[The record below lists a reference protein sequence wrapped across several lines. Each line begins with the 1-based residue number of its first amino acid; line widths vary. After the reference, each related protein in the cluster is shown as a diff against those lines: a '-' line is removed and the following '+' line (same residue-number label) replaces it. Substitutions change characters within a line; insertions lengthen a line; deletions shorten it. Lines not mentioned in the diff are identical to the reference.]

1 MKPAARESTHLS
13 RNGESIVFGRAT
25 ELTELRRALRATL
38 GGTGGCVVIEGPA
51 GIGKSRLLSAVR
63 DMADDL
69 GLTVTMGRASEF
81 DRSAP
86 FATLVAALQGSP
98 ILSPQLAGLDT
109 VSSPVWLVNRIGEL
123 IESQAASLP
132 LVIVID
138 DAHWADELTA
148 FALPVLTNM
157 LSRSPVLWLLG
168 RRRGPGSRPAQNAI
182 DHLLSAGASCLPL
195 GPLDDQAIAEM
206 CTQLLGVTPT
216 EPLVAELARAGGN
229 PFLAEQLV
237 GGLRDAGHLAVTDG
251 AAQLSSGQLPAP
263 RRDAVLELLCGLS
276 AAARRLL
283 DAGSVLG
290 RPFTVHEAARLT
302 GLQVTELSAVVTETV
317 QAGAL
322 ADTGAK
328 LTFVHELIR
337 EATYDALL
345 SSVREALHREAA
357 VVLREAGRPLLEV
370 AEHLIRGG
378 CAADKQTTATLR
390 EALDALA
397 PSAPSAAADLALRTL
412 DLLTEQDSTRL
423 ELVATSVRLLA
434 RAGRVAEAR
443 ELADHT
449 LRTDPGAPHSHQ
461 LMLGLAEALHHAGH
475 HKAAVSCI
483 RAALTRPGV
492 PDKVR
497 AQLLAIQAHALLG
510 TDEFVSA
517 APAAA
522 EALESGL
529 IARSPETVVIARAA
543 RNRVELSNGNLNDAV
558 AYAQDAVVAADT
570 GGGEARHWHPRLWL
584 ASALIATDDFAEAE
598 RVLDADRQAAEQL
611 GTRWSEPLW
620 YYRRA
625 QLSMAA
631 GQLDS
636 AREHAEAGMRAAER
650 SGGLALRAPLLALL
664 GQVFLHRHDIPAA
677 QAHLTRAHDAIR
689 EGSSAIPEELAW
701 LGALLHEA
709 EGEFEAAFK
718 VLAEVYTQLPG
729 RLHLLVTE
737 PSAGARL
744 VRIARQVGED
754 VYAERVVAATKLL
767 SGQNPEVATLRGAA
781 AHAAGVL
788 LDDLTLL
795 EEAVEAYRLSPRP
808 LARAVAVED
817 TAMAKAAAGD
827 RTRAVTLLK
836 EAAELYGACGAD
848 RDGSRAGQQLLRY
861 GSRRSPRTAKKTYEV
876 LAGLSEC
883 EFRVARLVAEGLTNR
898 QVADRLFLSP
908 HTVDTHLRHSFMKFG
923 VNSRV
928 ELTRHIMAHDMDRPA
943 RPATAT
949 LR

>member
-1 MKPAARESTHLS
+1 MKLAPRESTHLS
-13 RNGESIVFGRAT
+13 RYGESVVFGRAAQ
-25 ELTELRRALRATL
+25 LTELRGALRATL

-51 GIGKSRLLSAVR
+51 GIGKSLLLTAVR
-63 DMADDL
+63 DMASDL
-69 GLTVTMGRASEF
+69 GLTVTMGRAGEF

-123 IESQAASLP
+123 IESYAGSQP
-132 LVIVID
+132 LVIAID

-157 LSRSPVLWLLG
+157 LSRSPVLWLLA

-195 GPLDDQAIAEM
+195 GPLDDQAIAEL
-206 CTQLLGVTPT
+206 CAQLLGVTPA
-216 EPLVAELARAGGN
+216 EPLVTELGRAGGN

-237 GGLRDAGHLAVTDG
+237 GGLRDAGHLAATDG
-251 AAQLSSGQLPAP
+251 AAQLTAGQLPAP
-263 RRDAVLELLCGLS
+263 RRDAVLGRLCGLS

-302 GLQVTELSAVVTETV
+302 GLPVTELIAVVTETV

-322 ADTGAK
+322 TDSGAK
-328 LTFVHELIR
+328 LTFAHELVR

-345 SSVREALHREAA
+345 SSVREALHLQAA
-357 VVLREAGRPLLEV
+357 VVLREACRPLLEV

-378 CAADKQTTATLR
+378 CAAGQQTTATLR
-390 EALDALA
+390 EAVDALA
-397 PSAPSAAADLALRTL
+397 PSSPSAAADLALRTL
-412 DLLTEQDSTRL
+412 DVLSEHDSSRL

-443 ELADHT
+443 DLADHT
-449 LRTDPGAPHSHQ
+449 LRTDPGAPRSNQ
-461 LMLGLAEALHHAGH
+461 LMLGLAEALQHAGQ
-475 HKAAVSCI
+475 HKAAVSYI
-483 RAALTRPGV
+483 RAARTRPGV
-492 PDKVR
+492 PDQVR
-497 AQLLAIQAHALLG
+497 SQLQAIQAHALLG

-517 APAAA
+517 GPAAA
-522 EALESGL
+522 QALEAGL
-529 IARSPETVVIARAA
+529 TGGHQETVVIARAA
-543 RNRVELSNGNLNDAV
+543 RSCVELSSGNLADAV
-558 AYAQDAVVAADT
+558 AYAHDAVAAADT

-584 ASALIATDDFAEAE
+584 ASVLIATDDFAAAE

-611 GTRWSEPLW
+611 GTRWSEPRW
-620 YYRRA
+620 HYRRA

-631 GQLDS
+631 GQLDG
-636 AREHAEAGMRAAER
+636 AREQAEAGTRAAER

-664 GQVFLHRHDIPAA
+664 GQILLHQHDIPAA
-677 QAHLTRAHDAIR
+677 QAQLARAHDVIR
-689 EGSSAIPEELAW
+689 EAGSAIPIPAELAW
-701 LGALLHEA
+701 LAALLHEA

-718 VLAEVYTQLPG
+718 VLTELYTQLPG
-729 RLHLLVTE
+729 RPHLLVTE
-737 PSAGARL
+737 PAAGAGL

-754 VYAERVVAATKLL
+754 VYADRVVAATKLL
-767 SGQNPEVATLRGAA
+767 SRHNPDVATFRGAA

-788 LDDLTLL
+788 LDDVTLL
-795 EEAVEAYRLSPRP
+795 EEAVEEYRLSPRP

-827 RTRAVTLLK
+827 RTRAVKLLK

-848 RDGSRAGQQLLRY
+848 RDSSRAGQQLLRY
-861 GSRRSPRTAKKTYEV
+861 GSRRSPRTAKKTDEV
-876 LAGLSEC
+876 WAGLSEC
-883 EFRVARLVAEGLTNR
+883 EFRVARLVADGLTNR

-908 HTVDTHLRHSFMKFG
+908 HTVDTHLRHSFMKLG
-923 VNSRV
+923 VNRRV
-928 ELTRHIMAHDMDRPA
+928 ELTRRIMAHGG
-943 RPATAT
+943 
-949 LR
+949 